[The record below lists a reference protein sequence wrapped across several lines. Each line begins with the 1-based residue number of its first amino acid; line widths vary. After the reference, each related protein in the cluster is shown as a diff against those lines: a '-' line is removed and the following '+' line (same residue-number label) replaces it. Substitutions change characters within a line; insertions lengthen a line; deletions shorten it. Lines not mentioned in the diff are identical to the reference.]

1 MIRCMKARLPA
12 GRQGKREWNV
22 YILRCG
28 DDTFYTGIAK
38 NVEMRLLQH
47 QSGKGAAYTR
57 THLPVTLI
65 YQENKMTRSAALVR
79 EAAIKRLPRPKK
91 EKLLHAVVR
100 AAAVGLI
107 FMSAPVLQA
116 DLRDR
121 IVGHI
126 DKAGSSIDLAVY
138 EIRSNEIVDALIAAK
153 HRGVRVRVLVDS
165 VHSPV
170 ATPQEKT
177 LEEEGIAVKRVR
189 GVSHDLMHEKFI
201 LFDGSVASTPSYNRS
216 AKSLRAKD
224 EAEAAFTHDKAL
236 IDQLK
241 IQFEDF
247 WNHTGQEEISA
258 N

>member
-1 MIRCMKARLPA
+1 MIRRLKK
-12 GRQGKREWNV
+12 RGKKEWNV

-28 DDTFYTGIAK
+28 DDTLYTGIAK
-38 NVEMRLLQH
+38 NVEARFLQH

-57 THLPVTLI
+57 THLPVALI
-65 YQENKMTRSAALVR
+65 YQENGMTRSSALVR
-79 EAAIKRLPRPKK
+79 EAAIKRLPRPQK
-91 EKLLHAVVR
+91 EKLLQAVCRVI
-100 AAAVGLI
+100 AIGLI
-107 FMSAPVLQA
+107 FMSTSMLQA

-121 IVGHI
+121 IIDHM
-126 DKAGSSIDLAVY
+126 DKAGSSIDLVVY
-138 EIRSNEIVDALIAAK
+138 EIRSNEIVDALISAK
-153 HRGVRVRVLVDS
+153 HRGVRVRILVDS

-189 GVSHDLMHEKFI
+189 GISHDLMHEKFI

-224 EAEAAFTHDKAL
+224 EEEAAFTHDKAQ
-236 IDQLK
+236 IEKLK
-241 IQFEDF
+241 TQFENF
-247 WNHTGQEEISA
+247 WNHTGQDEIPETPE

>member
-1 MIRCMKARLPA
+1 MKKR
-12 GRQGKREWNV
+12 GKKEWNV

-28 DDTFYTGIAK
+28 DNTLYTGIAK
-38 NVEMRLLQH
+38 NVGARLVQH

-57 THLPVTLI
+57 THLPVELI
-65 YQENKMTRSAALVR
+65 YQENGVTRSAALIR

-91 EKLLHAVVR
+91 EKLLL
-100 AAAVGLI
+100 AAHRLIAAGLI
-107 FMSAPVLQA
+107 FLFASALRA

-121 IVGHI
+121 IIDHI
-126 DKAGSSIDLAVY
+126 EKAGSTIDLAVY
-138 EIRSNEIVDALIAAK
+138 EIRSNDIVDALISAK

-177 LEEEGIAVKRVR
+177 LEDEGIEVKRVR
-189 GVSHDLMHEKFI
+189 GISNDLMHDKFI

-216 AKSLRAKD
+216 AKSLRAKNED
-224 EAEAAFTHDKAL
+224 EAAFTHDKTL
-236 IDQLK
+236 IDKLK
-241 IQFEDF
+241 TQFESF
-247 WNHTGQEEISA
+247 WNHSGQDEIPA